1 MGMKR
6 MKTVLI
12 TGIGGLTP
20 RSIAKVIRKK
30 HPDYRLIGCDI
41 NKRAIGFFINGLLD
55 EYYICPRCDEHS
67 YFPWIEKIVKDRNI
81 DYAFVQ
87 PESEIVKWGDYYE
100 KNGRYH

>member
-1 MGMKR
+1 MKR

-55 EYYICPRCDEHS
+55 EYYIYVLGVMNIVIFLGLKKLS
-67 YFPWIEKIVKDRNI
+67 KIEI
-81 DYAFVQ
+81 
-87 PESEIVKWGDYYE
+87 
-100 KNGRYH
+100 